1 MALDTLALE
10 CIKEELRE
18 KIIDGKVEKV
28 YQPEKDEIMLSIR
41 TFSNSYK
48 LTLSAS
54 PVNPRIHFQTTP
66 KENPKTPPM
75 FCMLLRKHLTSGKIV
90 DIRNVEGDRI
100 LIFDIESYN
109 ELGDLTV
116 KHLIVEIMGRHS
128 NIILTHSDL
137 TIIDSIKHI
146 DFTMSSVRQV
156 LPGMKYEM
164 APPQDKVP
172 ILSKDIKDFSI
183 SMPEQN
189 MRIDKLLLSKIG
201 GISPLTARE
210 ITYRTFGR
218 ADISTNE
225 LDSLSDLTDTL
236 KTFPKTNFKPC
247 IITERESGRIL
258 DFSAIDI
265 MQYESLADIK
275 YYDNMSELLEDFYK
289 AKDSAERIKQK
300 SADILKIL
308 SNNIAKISKKI
319 AILNKTLLDAKD
331 KEKHKK
337 YGDLITANLFKISTG
352 DEFCYVTDYYS
363 QNLDEI
369 KIPLKPELSP
379 SKNAQRYYKLYN
391 KAKTAEVEAAIQLEN
406 AKNDLEYLESTL
418 TLAENSQSEGDINA
432 IRTELTDLG
441 YIKARR
447 TKKKQAEG
455 TSKPHHFISSD
466 GFDIYVGKNNTQNDK
481 LTLKFANSSD
491 MWFHT
496 KNIHGSHV
504 LIKLGTDKNIPDRTL
519 LEAAGLAA
527 YFSKA
532 RESSNVP
539 VDYTII
545 KNVKKPNGA
554 KPGMVIYDSYNTV
567 YVNPKL
573 IDMEEKKS

>member
-10 CIKEELRE
+10 CIKEELKKE
-18 KIIDGKVEKV
+18 IIGGKIEKV
-28 YQPEKDEIMLSIR
+28 YQPEKDEIMIVIR
-41 TFSNSYK
+41 TFSASFK

-54 PVNPRIHFQTTP
+54 PTNPRIHFQTTS

-75 FCMLLRKHLTSGKIV
+75 FCMLMRKHLTSGKIV
-90 DIRNVEGDRI
+90 DIRNIEGDRI

-109 ELGDLTV
+109 ELGDLTT

-128 NIILTHSDL
+128 NIILTHSDM
-137 TIIDSIKHI
+137 TIIDSVKHI
-146 DFTMSSVRQV
+146 DFTMSSVRQI
-156 LPGMKYEM
+156 LPGGKYEM
-164 APPQDKVP
+164 APAQDKIP
-172 ILSKDIKDFSI
+172 ILSDKIKDFTLEK
-183 SMPEQN
+183 PEQN
-189 MRIDKLLLSKIG
+189 MAVDKLLLSKIG
-201 GISPLTARE
+201 GISPLTSRE
-210 ITYRTFGR
+210 IVYRLFGR
-218 ADISTNE
+218 SDVKIDEVDDLSALNE
-225 LDSLSDLTDTL
+225 FIRKFSKTD
-236 KTFPKTNFKPC
+236 FKPC
-247 IITERESGRIL
+247 IITERDSGRIL
-258 DFSAIDI
+258 DFSSIDI
-265 MQYESLADIK
+265 HQYESLADIK
-275 YYDNMSELLEDFYK
+275 YYEKLSELLEVFYSS
-289 AKDSAERIKQK
+289 KDSAERIKQK

-308 SNNIAKISKKI
+308 SNNIAKISKKVS
-319 AILNKTLLDAKD
+319 ILNKTLEDAKD

-337 YGDLITANLFKISTG
+337 YGDLITANLYQITTG

-363 QNLDEI
+363 ENLDEI
-369 KIPLKPELSP
+369 KIPLKPELTP

-406 AKNDLEYLESTL
+406 AKIDLEYLESTL
-418 TLAENSQSEGDINA
+418 ILTENSQTEADINA
-432 IRTELTDLG
+432 IRTELGDLG
-441 YIKARR
+441 YIKTRK
-447 TKKKQAEG
+447 TKKKQAEA

-504 LIKLGTDKNIPDRTL
+504 LIKLGTDKNIPEQTM

-573 IDMEEKKS
+573 IEN